1 MYNIKYPAVCYS
13 FIQELIRLFL
23 MLFKVHK
30 GLDAQGQDMTGLECD
45 TVDEIEAL
53 VSRFECDTLQGRRE
67 NKIEDRAERTFEDL
81 LKVSA

>member
-1 MYNIKYPAVCYS
+1 MS
-13 FIQELIRLFL
+13 
-23 MLFKVHK
+23 
-30 GLDAQGQDMTGLECD
+30 GLECD

-81 LKVSA
+81 LKVRVVNCLKCSLVGVGCSV